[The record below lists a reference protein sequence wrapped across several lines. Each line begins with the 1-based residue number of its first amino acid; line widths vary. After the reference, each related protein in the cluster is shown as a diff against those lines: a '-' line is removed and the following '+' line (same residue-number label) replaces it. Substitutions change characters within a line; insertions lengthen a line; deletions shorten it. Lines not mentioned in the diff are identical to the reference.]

1 MNATPDMAVIQLLR
15 NDEDIYAATGGRVST
30 DLQKGDPA
38 VRVQLIGGG
47 DPLTDWEWNGTV
59 QVDVWAKDQAVAA
72 DVVALIR
79 SKWTSYRGR
88 TLASLNAYVTGT
100 WLVSSPMFLLDPD
113 SGLPR
118 YMLTLGV
125 AMHDAS

>member
-1 MNATPDMAVIQLLR
+1 MTATPDMVVIHLLR
-15 NDEDIYAATGGRVST
+15 SDPDISAATGGRIST

-47 DPLTDWEWNGTV
+47 DPLTVWEWNGTV
-59 QVDVWAKDQAVAA
+59 QVDVWAQDQLTAA

-79 SKWTSYRGR
+79 SRWTNYRGR
-88 TLASLNAYVTGT
+88 TIDHLGAYVSGT
-100 WLVSSPMFLLDPD
+100 WLESSPVFLLDPD
-113 SGLPR
+113 SGSPR

-125 AMHDAS
+125 AVHEAD